1 MGKYYA
7 VRIGRKPGIYLSWEK
22 CKEQTNKYPGAE
34 YKSFTDIRKAEKYIK
49 PTTDDS
55 EEDDVSEVDINII
68 NVFTDGACSNNG
80 KKNASAGIGV
90 YFSEDDPRNYSRKLS
105 KKNKHTNNT
114 AEIKAIIQAY
124 KILENEIKSGDR
136 VRIYSD
142 SIYAMRAATEYGE
155 KQEKIG
161 WEKDIPNK
169 NLVKKIYN
177 LFKGKENVEFIYV
190 KAHTG
195 KDDWISKGNEG
206 ADNLAQSSIL

>member
-7 VRIGRKPGIYLSWEK
+7 VKVGRVPGVYKTWDE
-22 CKEQTNKYPGAE
+22 CKAQTNKYSGAE
-34 YKSFTDIRKAEKYIK
+34 FKSFASKTDAQNWINPPARE
-49 PTTDDS
+49 S
-55 EEDDVSEVDINII
+55 ESESDEYI

-90 YFSEDDPRNYSRKLS
+90 YFGEDDPRNYSRKLS
-105 KKNKHTNNT
+105 SKSKHTNNT

-124 KILENEIKSGDR
+124 KILEEEIKNGEK

-142 SIYAMRAATEYGE
+142 SVYAMRASGEYGQ
-155 KQEKIG
+155 KQEEGG
-161 WEKDIPNK
+161 WEKEIPNK
-169 NLVKKIYN
+169 KLVKKVYN
-177 LFKGKENVEFIYV
+177 LFKGKENVEFIYI

-206 ADNLAQSSIL
+206 ADELAREASLS